1 MAVENVNR
9 ARTEQIEAE
18 KALRE
23 SEIRFRE
30 LADNIS
36 QFAWTA
42 DRWGWRYWYNKRWY
56 DYTGTTFEQ
65 MQGWGCTRGVFDKS
79 HPIGRFRENDDR
91 IVGFQ
96 HRLNFS
102 TEPLPWFQRWNY
114 FLVQCVSCCSAST
127 SRLSTVPSW

>member
-1 MAVENVNR
+1 VAVENVNR

-42 DRWGWRYWYNKRWY
+42 NRWGWRYWYNKRWY
-56 DYTGTTFEQ
+56 DYTGTTFEHAGLGLY
-65 MQGWGCTRGVFDKS
+65 QG
-79 HPIGRFRENDDR
+79 
-91 IVGFQ
+91 
-96 HRLNFS
+96 
-102 TEPLPWFQRWNY
+102 
-114 FLVQCVSCCSAST
+114 CV
-127 SRLSTVPSW
+127 R